1 MDPTH
6 GYLLFL
12 IADMMGSGTV
22 TVEYCPT
29 KKMIT
34 DFCTKPLPGRSMLLN
49 SVSQTKP
56 MAQDPRSVL
65 RKTAKSENDDVDTA
79 KYVSFLSHDN

>member
-6 GYLLFL
+6 GYLLFS

-22 TVEYCPT
+22 TVEYSPT
-29 KKMIT
+29 NKMIT
-34 DFCTKPLPGRSMLLN
+34 VFCTKPLPGRSMLLN
-49 SVSQTKP
+49 DVSQTTP

-65 RKTAKSENDDVDTA
+65 RKNSK
-79 KYVSFLSHDN
+79 K